1 MNIEQNRVQR
11 RENIH
16 RKARYAPKKL
26 GHPLGMSKYHRIH
39 KAKEDEEAAI
49 QKKRAVS

>member
-26 GHPLGMSKYHRIH
+26 GLPLRIPKYQRIRQEIEAE
-39 KAKEDEEAAI
+39 KATV
-49 QKKRAVS
+49 QKKRAVA